1 MHTKTLDF
9 ILVQEGFTALIAAAS
24 AGHIEVVKLL
34 LDHGAE
40 IITADPVCPVSLF
53 DSIF

>member
-1 MHTKTLDF
+1 
-9 ILVQEGFTALIAAAS
+9 VQEGFTALIAAAS

-40 IITADPVCPVSLF
+40 INTTDPVPAVSQF
-53 DSIF
+53 DSV